1 MRAITCNRYGDPA
14 DVLTV
19 AEVEEPTIGDG
30 DVLIEVEAA
39 SVNPADWHLVR
50 ATPAIARLST
60 GLRHPS
66 FQIPGSDVAGR
77 VVAVG
82 ASVTTVQPGDEV
94 MASSFLAGFG
104 AFAERVAIAEAR
116 VAAKPSNLSM
126 TEAAG
131 VPLAGC
137 TALQAVRDHAEV
149 GPGDRVLVIGAS
161 GGVGTF
167 ALQLA
172 RTAGAEVTGVCS
184 TRNLDLVAS
193 LGAARVIDYTSE
205 EVTAGGPYDVILQ
218 LAGTARASTLRRSLT
233 RRGRLLQLSGD
244 SANRVVGPMGRILAG
259 QALSALVPQT
269 ITSFTVRPDAHD
281 LDVLRGHLESG
292 DVRPVVGR
300 TFSLDDIH
308 AAFAH
313 VESGHGRGKTVVSL
327 TSAVATDGTSIAR
340 STTR

>member
-1 MRAITCNRYGDPA
+1 MRAITCHRYGDPA

-60 GLRHPS
+60 GLRRPS
-66 FQIPGSDVAGR
+66 FTIPGSDVAGV

-82 ASVTTVQPGDEV
+82 AGVTKVEPGAAV
-94 MASSFLAGFG
+94 MASTFMAGFG
-104 AFAERVAIAEAR
+104 AFAQR
-116 VAAKPSNLSM
+116 VAAAEGLVAARPSNL
-126 TEAAG
+126 TAAEAAG
-131 VPLAGC
+131 LPLAGC
-137 TALQAVRDHAEV
+137 TALQAVRDHAAV
-149 GPGDRVLVIGAS
+149 RPGDRVLVIGAS

-167 ALQLA
+167 AVQLA
-172 RTAGAEVTGVCS
+172 RAVGAEVTGVCS

-193 LGAARVIDYTSE
+193 LGADRVTDYTAE

-218 LAGTARASTLRRSLT
+218 LAGTATASTLRRSLT
-233 RRGRLLQLSGD
+233 RRGRLVQLSGD
-244 SANRVVGPMGRILAG
+244 SANGVVGPLGRMLAG
-259 QALSALVPQT
+259 RALSAVVPQT
-269 ITSFTVRPDAHD
+269 ITSFTVRPSASD

-292 DVRPVVGR
+292 AVRPVLDR
-300 TFSLDDIH
+300 TFALDDIH

-313 VESGHGRGKTVVSL
+313 VESGRGHGKTAVSL
-327 TSAVATDGTSIAR
+327 TSAVTPDDATTAR

>member
-19 AEVEEPTIGDG
+19 ADIEDPTIGDG

-60 GLRHPS
+60 GLRRPS
-66 FQIPGSDVAGR
+66 FGVPGCDVAGR
-77 VVAVG
+77 VIAVG
-82 ASVTTVQPGDEV
+82 ASVTTVRPGDEV

-104 AFAERVAIAEAR
+104 AFAERVAIAEDR
-116 VAAKPSNLSM
+116 VSAKPSNVTA
-126 TEAAG
+126 TEAAA

-137 TALQAVRDHAEV
+137 TALQAVRDHAKV
-149 GPGDRVLVIGAS
+149 RPGDRVLVIGAS

-167 ALQLA
+167 AVQLA
-172 RTAGAEVTGVCS
+172 LAAGAEVTGVCS

-193 LGAARVIDYTSE
+193 LGADRVTDYTTE
-205 EVTAGGPYDVILQ
+205 AVTAGGPFDVILQ
-218 LAGTARASTLRRSLT
+218 LAGTAPASMLRRSLT

-244 SANRVVGPMGRILAG
+244 SPNRVVGPVGRLLAG
-259 QALSALVPQT
+259 RALSAVVPQT
-269 ITSFTVRPDAHD
+269 ITSFTVRPNARD
-281 LDVLRGHLESG
+281 LDVLRAHIESG
-292 DVRPVVGR
+292 AVRPVVGR
-300 TFSLDDIH
+300 TFALDDIH

-313 VESGHGRGKTVVSL
+313 VESGQGHGKTAVSISSVVS
-327 TSAVATDGTSIAR
+327 TDDATTAR

>member
-1 MRAITCNRYGDPA
+1 MRAITCYRYGDPA

-60 GLRHPS
+60 GLRRPS
-66 FQIPGSDVAGR
+66 FEIPGCDVAGR

-82 ASVTTVQPGDEV
+82 ASVATVRPGDEV
-94 MASSFLAGFG
+94 MASSFMAGFG
-104 AFAERVAIAEAR
+104 AFAERVGVSEEL
-116 VAAKPSNLSM
+116 VAVKPTNVTA
-126 TEAAG
+126 TEAAA

-137 TALQAVRDHAEV
+137 TALQAVRDHAKV
-149 GPGDRVLVIGAS
+149 RPGDRVLVIGAS

-167 ALQLA
+167 AVQLA
-172 RTAGAEVTGVCS
+172 RVAGAEVTGVCS

-193 LGAARVIDYTSE
+193 LGADRVTDYTTD
-205 EVTAGGPYDVILQ
+205 EVTAGGPYDVIVQ
-218 LAGTARASTLRRSLT
+218 LAGTAPASTLRRSLT
-233 RRGRLLQLSGD
+233 RRGRLVQVSGD
-244 SANRVVGPMGRILAG
+244 SANRVVGPMGRIIAG

-269 ITSFTVRPDAHD
+269 ITTFTVRPDADD
-281 LDVLRGHLESG
+281 LDVLRGHIESG
-292 DVRPVVGR
+292 DVRPVVDR
-300 TFSLDDIH
+300 TFPLDDIH

-313 VESGHGRGKTVVSL
+313 LEFGQGHGKTVLSI
-327 TSAVATDGTSIAR
+327 TSAVTTHDETTAR